1 MSVLPGV
8 TARVALIH
16 YWLVRMRGGERVL
29 EQVLR
34 LFPQADIFTHVYD
47 AGAMSEAIRARPV
60 RTTFIDRL
68 PAARRHYQKYLP
80 LMPRALEELDLSGY
94 DLVISFESGPAKGV
108 ITSPDALHVCYCHS
122 PMRYLWDSYG
132 EYRRSAGPA
141 SKLAMSLFFNGL
153 RIWDVASA
161 ARVDHFM
168 ANSSFVQRRVRK
180 IWRRDATIVHPPA
193 PTDRFRI
200 AETVGDRYLW
210 VGELTPY
217 KRADIAVEA
226 FTRLGLPLTVVG
238 DGPMAATVKRGAGSN
253 IRFIER
259 LDFESLRKAYAEC
272 RALVFTPLED
282 FGIVP
287 VEAMAAGRPVL
298 AYGKGGALDTVLPGV
313 TGLLFDDQSVEGLV
327 DGVRRMEAWLPTF
340 NPHAAVAHASKFSET
355 NFRANFLNALE
366 GFATDSSGVARRA
379 ISDARARAG

>member
-1 MSVLPGV
+1 MPAGA
-8 TARVALIH
+8 ARVALIH

-47 AGAMSEAIRARPV
+47 PAAMSEAIRARPV

-132 EYRRSAGPA
+132 EYRRSAGLV

-168 ANSSFVQRRVRK
+168 ANSSFVQRRIRK

-193 PTDRFRI
+193 LTDRFRI

-217 KRADIAVEA
+217 KRADLAVEA
-226 FTRLGLPLTVVG
+226 FTRMGLPLTVVG
-238 DGPMAATVKRGAGSN
+238 DGPMAAAVKRGAGSN
-253 IRFIER
+253 VRFIER
-259 LDFESLRKAYAEC
+259 LDFDSLRKAYAGC

-298 AYGKGGALDTVLPGV
+298 AFGKGGALDTVMPGV
-313 TGLLFDDQSVEGLV
+313 TGLLFDDQSVEGLI

-340 NPHAAVAHASKFSET
+340 DPHAAVAHAAKFSET
-355 NFRANFLNALE
+355 NFRGNFLNALE
-366 GFATDSSGVARRA
+366 GFAAKSSAVTRRA
-379 ISDARARAG
+379 ISDARARTG

>member
-1 MSVLPGV
+1 
-8 TARVALIH
+8 
-16 YWLVRMRGGERVL
+16 MRGGERVL

-34 LFPQADIFTHVYD
+34 LFPDADIFTHVYD
-47 AGAMSEAIRARPV
+47 PDAMSDAIRARPV
-60 RTTFIDRL
+60 RTTFIGRL
-68 PAARRHYQKYLP
+68 PASRRHYQKYLP
-80 LMPRALEELDLSGY
+80 LMPRALEELDLSAY

-132 EYRRSAGPA
+132 EYRRTAGVL
-141 SKLAMSLFFNGL
+141 SKIAMSLFFNGL

-168 ANSSFVQRRVRK
+168 ANSTFVQRRVRK
-180 IWRRDATIVHPPA
+180 LWRREALVVHPPA

-200 AETVGDRYLW
+200 AEVVSDRYLW

-238 DGPMAATVKRGAGSN
+238 DGPMAASVKRGAGPN
-253 IRFIER
+253 ITFIER

-298 AYGKGGALDTVLPGV
+298 AYGKGGALDTVVPGV
-313 TGLLFDDQSVEGLV
+313 TGLLFADQTVEGLM
-327 DGVRRMEAWLPTF
+327 DGVRRMEAWLPGF
-340 NPHAAVAHASKFSET
+340 DPKAAIDHAAGFSEA
-355 NFRANFLNALE
+355 NFRANFLSALE
-366 GFATDSSGVARRA
+366 GFSSDASPTTRRA
-379 ISDARARAG
+379 IGDARARIE